1 MENNAVRKYPSH
13 QLSAP
18 RWRPSS
24 CGLLC
29 TASAALYQ
37 ECSRLPNTAR
47 PVLHHLLTPY
57 PESTKNVC
65 CEQRQLQENVTSG
78 TKSK

>member
-47 PVLHHLLTPY
+47 PVLHHLRTSY
-57 PESTKNVC
+57 PKKILRMSAAISEKYKKT
-65 CEQRQLQENVTSG
+65 
-78 TKSK
+78 